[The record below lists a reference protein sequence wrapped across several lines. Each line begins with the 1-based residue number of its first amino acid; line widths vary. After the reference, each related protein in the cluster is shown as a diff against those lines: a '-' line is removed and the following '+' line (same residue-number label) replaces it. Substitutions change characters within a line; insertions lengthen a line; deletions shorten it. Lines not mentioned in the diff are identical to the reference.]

1 VTSPYHRA
9 AAVTD
14 ADAAATA
21 AAVGAGGGGAG
32 RVLVGAVRLSVD
44 GMQLSL
50 NDSLFTYTEDPV
62 ITDLQPTTSFVTCV
76 HALHPDR
83 WSAELLSFKGNS

>member
-1 VTSPYHRA
+1 MTSPYHRA

-14 ADAAATA
+14 AEAAG
-21 AAVGAGGGGAG
+21 GAGGGG